1 MHGKGKFTWKDGK
14 VFEGQFEFLCP
25 VEGTFTES
33 DGSIFQVKYDKNT
46 RIEPNPQ
53 LVHSRM
59 KPRQRIL
66 ALDPRLPPNER
77 NYHLLEADSRSA
89 LTRIEDE
96 LAGFLRQQK
105 IITDIENATRATT
118 DPCVLPPDVL
128 AEWTQDFSPAR
139 RIGSGSFGD
148 VFEAHCPR
156 VGRLAVKRLNPDVR
170 LHGTAEDQHAALM
183 CARRE
188 VNVLGA
194 FRHPNIIRLLG
205 YTEVRDRVAALTGL
219 SLCLVYELAA
229 RGGLD
234 GNLRSPELAADL
246 TWQVRVRVA
255 AGVARALN
263 YLHCH
268 DPRGP
273 AFHRDVKSA
282 NVTLTA
288 ELVPKL
294 IDCGLARYRHGG
306 ERAGTV
312 VSAAA
317 DRVGTPGYRCP
328 AYERSGDFEARSEVF
343 SFGMVLLELLTGRV
357 QGGGGADLY
366 GAYVEEE
373 GDLAAAADARA
384 GAWEGGC
391 RG

>member
-1 MHGKGKFTWKDGK
+1 MGRPCMHGKGKFTWKDGK

-139 RIGSGSFGD
+139 RIGSGSLGD

-156 VGRLAVKRLNPDVR
+156 VGR
-170 LHGTAEDQHAALM
+170 
-183 CARRE
+183 
-188 VNVLGA
+188 
-194 FRHPNIIRLLG
+194 
-205 YTEVRDRVAALTGL
+205 
-219 SLCLVYELAA
+219 
-229 RGGLD
+229 GGLD
-234 GNLRSPELAADL
+234 ASSTAFGLSTSTADL
-246 TWQVRVRVA
+246 RVA
-255 AGVARALN
+255 GPH
-263 YLHCH
+263 LH
-268 DPRGP
+268 
-273 AFHRDVKSA
+273 
-282 NVTLTA
+282 T
-288 ELVPKL
+288 ELV
-294 IDCGLARYRHGG
+294 IVR
-306 ERAGTV
+306 
-312 VSAAA
+312 SSSM
-317 DRVGTPGYRCP
+317 DRL
-328 AYERSGDFEARSEVF
+328 S
-343 SFGMVLLELLTGRV
+343 
-357 QGGGGADLY
+357 
-366 GAYVEEE
+366 
-373 GDLAAAADARA
+373 
-384 GAWEGGC
+384 
-391 RG
+391 